1 MNDTCNFNFIVAA
14 LDLFF
19 LSIHQFLEVWH
30 NIPSQLLEIVL
41 LSPDSLTHNNG

>member
-1 MNDTCNFNFIVAA
+1 MDDTCHFNFIVAA

-19 LSIHQFLEVWH
+19 LSILQFLEVWH

-41 LSPDSLTHNNG
+41 LVPDSLFHMQL